1 MGIPVS
7 DRKCNFCDKDL
18 GNEFHYLLNCQY
30 FKDRRIPEDQWSCKR
45 SPDILA

>member
-30 FKDRRIPEDQWSCKR
+30 FKDKR
-45 SPDILA
+45 KKHIKSYFYIRPNN